1 MPFGRSCHPAS
12 DSLCAASTCSR
23 RRPRRWIAAIAGRT
37 CPFSVFLSVPRYGT
51 HARIERVTEALVH
64 ETMHIQLSLLERR
77 LPLVESDHPESVAF
91 SPWRNSER
99 NVQGVLHALH
109 VFVIVRRLWQRAV
122 QKAPRGLDRRFAEE
136 RVRAIR
142 DEVGRAQLL
151 AASPGLTREGRQ
163 LVRRLLALGDAPL
176 DDGRR

>member
-1 MPFGRSCHPAS
+1 M
-12 DSLCAASTCSR
+12 
-23 RRPRRWIAAIAGRT
+23 
-37 CPFSVFLSVPRYGT
+37 FLSVPGYGT

-77 LPLVESDHPESVAF
+77 LPLVEPDRPESVAF

-109 VFVIVRRLWQRAV
+109 VFVTVRRLWQRAV

-136 RVRAIR
+136 RVRAIC

-151 AASPGLTREGRQ
+151 AASLGLTP
-163 LVRRLLALGDAPL
+163 RRPATRVPALGA
-176 DDGRR
+176 GRRTASTMVTVEPSRGSLPHTRWRATYS